1 MHIVLVNTPAYMKK
15 KKHIYI
21 GNETMPDTKTN
32 SEKENMCIR
41 YNSIHEN
48 R

>member
-1 MHIVLVNTPAYMKK
+1 MHIVLVNSPAYMKK
-15 KKHIYI
+15 KNIYT

-32 SEKENMCIR
+32 SEKENMRIR